1 VEGDFRRFRSQSRH
15 CFSVRLSCLGFNDFT
30 ELHSKANRVDMCSH
44 VSDPIR
50 DFLVLLMQYLI
61 HILAGV
67 GDEAGASVSISG
79 VSTTQY
85 ACDVH
90 QALIKG

>member
-1 VEGDFRRFRSQSRH
+1 MEGDFSRFRSQSRH
-15 CFSVRLSCLGFNDFT
+15 CFGVQLSCLGFKDFT
-30 ELHSKANRVDMCSH
+30 ELHSKADRVDMCSH
-44 VSDPIR
+44 RSDPIR
-50 DFLVLLMQYLI
+50 DFLVLLVQYLI

-67 GDEAGASVSISG
+67 VDEAGASVSISG

-90 QALIKG
+90 QALINV